1 MNAAGHTYAL
11 CHRQQ
16 ERKQSFIYKDML
28 VVVQST
34 QSKLMSPGKDFIIS
48 DNLGR
53 LGCYNYLP
61 MEL

>member
-34 QSKLMSPGKDFIIS
+34 QSKLMSLEKILLFLTIWGD
-48 DNLGR
+48 
-53 LGCYNYLP
+53 
-61 MEL
+61 